1 MHCEHEHDDGA
12 YVLGALSPAEREA
25 YERHLATCSFCREAV
40 ADISAMPDVL
50 SRLDAREFAKLLDP
64 TLTGGDPGH
73 PGASLRDWATSE
85 WAMLSPSGG
94 GSHAAPPTSPAPVV
108 PVDSAPSARRH
119 KTDRSRSV
127 RMLSTAA
134 AAVLV
139 VLVAAGVFLWTR
151 GNPAPAAPPPGPA
164 MAMTAVDGASPI
176 KATVR
181 LTSGTGG
188 TKVEMTCNYSSAATR
203 PYTFRLIAYGPDEQ
217 KEQLGSWQAKPGAE
231 FTMPGTTH
239 FGRGSLSRLELVQYD
254 GKVLLAYDV
263 P

>member
-64 TLTGGDPGH
+64 TLTGGDPVH
-73 PGASLRDWATSE
+73 PGASLRDWATNE
-85 WAMLSPSGG
+85 WAMLSPVGRG
-94 GSHAAPPTSPAPVV
+94 AHAAPATAPADP
-108 PVDSAPSARRH
+108 APSARRRN
-119 KTDRSRSV
+119 TGRSRGV
-127 RMLSTAA
+127 RLLSTAA

-139 VLVAAGVFLWTR
+139 ALLGVGVFLWTR
-151 GNPAPAAPPPGPA
+151 GDPAPAAPPPGPA
-164 MAMTAVDGASPI
+164 VAMTAVDGGSPI

-188 TKVEMTCNYSSAATR
+188 TKVEMTCNYSNSATR
-203 PYTFRLIAYGPDEQ
+203 PYTFRLIAHGPDEQ
-217 KEQLGSWQAKPGAE
+217 KEQIGSWQAKPGAE